1 VPLTQKRYSSTKLSA
16 FLNGQSYFFW
26 CALIFPWRIQLPL
39 CYALSYALVLLPT
52 PRFVALGRFINFFA
66 LLQSLLVLASM
77 FLLRRHKLK
86 PTVSMLRVVPS
97 DPPPPSS
104 TPNAA
109 SYIKFKLKKTS
120 STTCGESAG

>member
-1 VPLTQKRYSSTKLSA
+1 MPLTQKRYLSTKLSA

-26 CALIFPWRIQLPL
+26 GALIFPWRIQPPL

-86 PTVSMLRVVPS
+86 PTVPMLRVVPS
-97 DPPPPSS
+97 DLPSS
-104 TPNAA
+104 TPNDA
-109 SYIKFKLKKTS
+109 SCIKFKLKKTS